1 MLNIN
6 NIGNFYLGNGGI
18 GDAFIFLSTF
28 YDEVDEANVVFL
40 GNAPQSVK
48 ELLDQFPKIKRKLV
62 IQNNFPWLKEFYNH
76 PNCIG
81 TGILPKNLDYST
93 WYRVDIFKEYG
104 VKEFPEFMS
113 LFPPKRVD
121 PAKKQMF
128 VQLKGSNV
136 EGGGKKRIMT
146 ENTMR
151 EIQKICEQGNFEFV
165 GCSEGQNRIRPLAE
179 SISLIRGSD
188 VVFSVDSFAKTVS
201 AMSRIKTIV
210 YDNLYTQEYL
220 ASFKD
225 NIDYGHYVFL
235 FSWSYVE
242 LRKQS

>member
-1 MLNIN
+1 MNIDT
-6 NIGNFYLGNGGI
+6 IGKFYLGNGGI
-18 GDAFIFLSTF
+18 GDALILLSTF

-40 GNAPQSVK
+40 ANAPQSVK
-48 ELLDQFPKIKRKLV
+48 ELLDQFPKIKTNLV
-62 IQNNFPWLKEFYNH
+62 IQNNFSCLKELYNH

-81 TGILPKNLDYST
+81 TGILPKNLDYNT

-128 VQLKGSNV
+128 VQFKGSNV
-136 EGGGKKRIMT
+136 EGGGKQRIMT
-146 ENTMR
+146 ENTLR
-151 EIQKICEQGNFEFV
+151 EIQKICEHGNYEFV
-165 GCSEGQNRIRPLAE
+165 DCSEDQNRIRPLAE

-188 VVFSVDSFAKTVS
+188 LVLSVDSFAKTVS

-210 YDNLYTQEYL
+210 YDNVYRQEYL
-220 ASFKD
+220 SSFKD

-235 FSWSYVE
+235 FPWSCIE
-242 LRKQS
+242 LKKQ